1 MSIVKITNS
10 GAILYIYGFIP
21 YRLVFLAIIA
31 SAKGLAPERIMQFTN
46 DGFPDFKALSTA
58 GDIWLGDS
66 TYSE

>member
-1 MSIVKITNS
+1 MSILKITNS
-10 GAILYIYGFIP
+10 DGVLYIYEVIP

-31 SAKGLAPERIMQFTN
+31 SAKGLAPERIRQFTN

-58 GDIWLGDS
+58 GEIWLGDS